1 MVSPPGPHRQPLQL
15 MKTPHTTFAYHYY
28 HTTPKLIKIS
38 PNTGLIPVKFE
49 RTVQGKTFF
58 STLSATRLRSS
69 LKSLEPCMRHTQPRE
84 ALCYTDSSLAKKKEE
99 DK

>member
-1 MVSPPGPHRQPLQL
+1 MG
-15 MKTPHTTFAYHYY
+15 
-28 HTTPKLIKIS
+28 
-38 PNTGLIPVKFE
+38 
-49 RTVQGKTFF
+49 QGKTFF